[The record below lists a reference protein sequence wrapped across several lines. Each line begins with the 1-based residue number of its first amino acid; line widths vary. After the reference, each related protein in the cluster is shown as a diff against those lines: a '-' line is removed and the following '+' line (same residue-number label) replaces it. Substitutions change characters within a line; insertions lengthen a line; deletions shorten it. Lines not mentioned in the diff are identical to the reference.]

1 MSLYPTTA
9 AVAAA
14 ATSAAATSAAAA
26 FAVSFYDAECE
37 TCDF

>member
-9 AVAAA
+9 ATA
-14 ATSAAATSAAAA
+14 ATAAA

-37 TCDF
+37 TIHRDAECETSNF